1 MQAIGDHIVL
11 IPPDVQETSEG
22 GIVLP
27 QQAQKRSYLYGR
39 VLALGDKVSDNLDG
53 LLGTLVVFDRAGMRT
68 VEWGTGKDA
77 RQHWVI
83 TEAMVL
89 YTITEE
95 ECRER
100 GWPLPPEIPTRKPV
114 RSSVNAQL
122 KEATEAARA

>member
-39 VLALGDKVSDNLDG
+39 VLAIGDGVPGDLEVTIDE
-53 LLGTLVVFDRAGMRT
+53 LVVFDRAGMRT
-68 VEWGTGKDA
+68 VEWGAGKDA
-77 RQHWVI
+77 KQHWVI
-83 TEAMVL
+83 TGAMVL
-89 YTITEE
+89 HTITED

-114 RSSVNAQL
+114 RSSVSKQI

>member
-39 VLALGDKVSDNLDG
+39 VLAFGEGVPSDLDEVPVG
-53 LLGTLVVFDRAGMRT
+53 ALVVFDRAGMRT

-77 RQHWVI
+77 KQHWVI
-83 TEAMVL
+83 TGAMVL
-89 YTITEE
+89 YTITED

-100 GWPLPPEIPTRKPV
+100 GWPLPPGIPTRKP
-114 RSSVNAQL
+114 AQI
-122 KEATEAARA
+122 KGATEAVRT